1 MLPRGEHSIYKE
13 AASPVP
19 YDDLSRRRRLR
30 RSLASHG
37 CLGAPRTSRALS
49 RVALERSMRQRPSMK
64 ARRLTNAGCN
74 CTGGRTEKP
83 RRLEAREHDSRF
95 LAGAVGIVGEIM
107 SPRCLN
113 WRQAA
118 EYCGCGSLSDF
129 EIGSG
134 AASCPI
140 QSLALRAGA
149 AELLTLRSS
158 SSLDRRET
166 ADQALQEWLQ
176 DTNWA

>member
-1 MLPRGEHSIYKE
+1 
-13 AASPVP
+13 
-19 YDDLSRRRRLR
+19 
-30 RSLASHG
+30 
-37 CLGAPRTSRALS
+37 
-49 RVALERSMRQRPSMK
+49 
-64 ARRLTNAGCN
+64 
-74 CTGGRTEKP
+74 
-83 RRLEAREHDSRF
+83 
-95 LAGAVGIVGEIM
+95 M

-113 WRQAA
+113 RRQAA

-134 AASCPI
+134 AASCRI

-176 DTNWA
+176 DVNWAYYAWVTDSAH